1 MDDCIFCKII
11 KGEIPASVIDEND
24 QVIVFLSLENHPLVV
39 TKKHIENIYEMDEST
54 GAAVM
59 AEAIKIAKAVKKGMQ
74 ADGVNLVQANEK
86 AAKQDVMH
94 FHLHIKPRWLN
105 DGVNLDW
112 DTSAVESDLQQKTVD
127 KIKSAF

>member
-1 MDDCIFCKII
+1 MDDCVFCKII
-11 KGEIPASVIDEND
+11 KGEILTPVIDEND

-86 AAKQDVMH
+86 AAKQTVMH

-127 KIKSAF
+127 KIKLAF